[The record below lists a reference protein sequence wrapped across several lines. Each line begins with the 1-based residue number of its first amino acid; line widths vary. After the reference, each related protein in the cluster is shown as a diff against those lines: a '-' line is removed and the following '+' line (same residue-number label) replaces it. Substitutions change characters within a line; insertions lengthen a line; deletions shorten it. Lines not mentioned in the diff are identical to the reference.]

1 MAFHNLDF
9 IKQNLASSI
18 HGSGNGF
25 PTYQCYWVLSVMDF
39 YHYTGDTGVLAD
51 NRAEVASLLGGLVK
65 RTLPLR
71 VPCSHSDR
79 LRAEFGTPWQR
90 WRSTRRSRASHR

>member
-51 NRAEVASLLGGLVK
+51 NRAEVASLLGALVK
-65 RTLPLR
+65 RTLPLQKGQPGLGFVGCKHHGYR
-71 VPCSHSDR
+71 
-79 LRAEFGTPWQR
+79 
-90 WRSTRRSRASHR
+90 

>member
-25 PTYQCYWVLSVMDF
+25 PTYQCYWVLSIMDF

-51 NRAEVASLLGGLVK
+51 NQAEVASLLGGLVK
-65 RTLPLR
+65 RTLPLQKGQPALGFVGCR
-71 VPCSHSDR
+71 PPQYHWHLGS
-79 LRAEFGTPWQR
+79 FF
-90 WRSTRRSRASHR
+90 SRY